1 MQTIGHKPGVRGQW
15 AREAAARNQQH
26 THAAANQGEKYGGRL
41 RVGVAQNT
49 GIMEIKS
56 HPCSADPR
64 HIELSGRLIHARDS
78 QHPTLSGIK
87 VAVGDEQ
94 LALTS
99 RCRSALRDSKI
110 EWACAEYHFCTPV
123 LAENVG
129 NLIWQQKVCSCKNWP
144 STCLELRVKI
154 SGGLLHIQG

>member
-26 THAAANQGEKYGGRL
+26 THAAANQGEQYGGRW
-41 RVGVAQNT
+41 RGGVAQNT

-78 QHPTLSGIK
+78 RHPTLSGIK

-99 RCRSALRDSKI
+99 RCGSALRDSKI

-144 STCLELRVKI
+144 STCLEL
-154 SGGLLHIQG
+154 